1 MFFRTLGLCLLFVSV
16 AAYAQGRKPA
26 VEDFVGIEIDQPEV
40 TPQGTEPLFNLE
52 QDLSKHVVAKA
63 AEPNAKTNSS
73 SHQIRSEMSLTSVI
87 GLTLAVGLPLI
98 MWFMI
103 LSHMRKRASVES
115 ASNIEVLENYRKTRE
130 QNRKSEDS
138 IKKVS

>member
-16 AAYAQGRKPA
+16 AAFAQGRKPA

-52 QDLSKHVVAKA
+52 QDLSKHVVAKT
-63 AEPNAKTNSS
+63 AEPNAKANSS